1 MTHQLKISCDTK
13 DLLHIDE
20 LEQFQ
25 GQLKSL
31 DDAGLKKLMKSI
43 IKYGFSFPIFVW
55 KKNILD
61 GHQRLAAVKKLIDEG
76 HEIVGGKLPVVKIQA
91 RTKKEA
97 AEKLLLINSRYAQ
110 IDQSGFDLFTE
121 QFSIDLD
128 EISKLIEIP
137 EINFSISDESDI
149 KDTSKE
155 IDPEDFDGDKICPR
169 CGFEFNE

>member
-76 HEIVGGKLPVVKIQA
+76 HEIVGGKLPVVKI
-91 RTKKEA
+91 
-97 AEKLLLINSRYAQ
+97 
-110 IDQSGFDLFTE
+110 
-121 QFSIDLD
+121 
-128 EISKLIEIP
+128 
-137 EINFSISDESDI
+137 
-149 KDTSKE
+149 
-155 IDPEDFDGDKICPR
+155 
-169 CGFEFNE
+169 